1 MTPADF
7 LVHAFV
13 WSLILAGLLMGIGYA
28 IEVWKQ
34 FVTDWKYAAE
44 LRRASQRRG
53 NGSMQPPQV
62 SSPRHASPL
71 PRHSLYDQDSP
82 DA

>member
-13 WSLILAGLLMGIGYA
+13 WSLILAGLVMGIGYV

-34 FVTDWKYAAE
+34 FVHDWKYAAE
-44 LRRASQRRG
+44 LRRASQRHRVEA
-53 NGSMQPPQV
+53 SRDP
-62 SSPRHASPL
+62 SRAASPVL
-71 PRHSLYDQDSP
+71 FDQDKH
-82 DA
+82 

>member
-13 WSLILAGLLMGIGYA
+13 WSLILAGLVMGIGYV

-53 NGSMQPPQV
+53 SADPHVQTPQ
-62 SSPRHASPL
+62 HASPL